1 MPRAARRRLIAL
13 AIAIVIGLL
22 TTCASWLVSIG
33 YFSSVNAPDESL
45 ALRKAARQALAD
57 ITEYRQAGGVD
68 DATYRAAVVRA
79 EQIHPLRQVLKDAA
93 YRKLEHRWSIGAAY
107 KYHLARQRFIVL
119 LEQLENFRTA
129 MRPTTTRD
137 TP

>member
-13 AIAIVIGLL
+13 AIVGIIGLL
-22 TTCASWLVSIG
+22 TTFIAWLASIG

-45 ALRKAARQALAD
+45 ALRKDARLVLAD
-57 ITEYRQAGGVD
+57 ITTYRKAGGVD

-79 EQIHPLRQVLKDAA
+79 EQIDPMRGVLKDAA

-119 LEQLENFRTA
+119 LEQLENFRDA
-129 MRPTTTRD
+129 MRPTTTRA
-137 TP
+137 T